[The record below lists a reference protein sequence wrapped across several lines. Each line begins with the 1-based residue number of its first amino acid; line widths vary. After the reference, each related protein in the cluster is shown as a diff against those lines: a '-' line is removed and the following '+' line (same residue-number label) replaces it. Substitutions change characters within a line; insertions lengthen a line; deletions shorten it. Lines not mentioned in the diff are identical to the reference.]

1 LNEIKEHAMGA
12 DLMGRVLTE
21 ATVEN
26 LEDLYVAK
34 RGAIPS
40 EEVRRI
46 VIDDALVD
54 TGATL
59 LSLPSSMIR
68 QLGLEPVVK
77 KRVTGSNGP
86 AESWLYSSVRLTI
99 QDRFCTI
106 DVLEVPD
113 GVPPLIGQIPLEQLD
128 FVVDLRNHR
137 LIGNPAHGGEHVLE
151 LY

>member
-1 LNEIKEHAMGA
+1 MGA
-12 DLMGRVLTE
+12 DLMRRVLTE

-26 LEDLYVAK
+26 LSDLYLSHLGIRKDEA
-34 RGAIPS
+34 
-40 EEVRRI
+40 VRRVTI
-46 VIDDALVD
+46 ADALVD
-54 TGATL
+54 TGATF
-59 LSLPSSMIR
+59 LSLPTSLIR

-77 KRVTGSNGP
+77 KRVTSSNGP

-99 QDRFCTI
+99 QDRFCTV

-128 FVVDLRNHR
+128 LVVDLRNHR